1 MHPKHRLGLGL
12 GFLKRT
18 HIKDLLSFEYFAILR
33 CSKITF
39 PAFFPWSWA
48 LERQLSLAK
57 VDLLQTSCFPL
68 LQLPPISHSVTE
80 SCYHC
85 SSLCPTV
92 PSVSGQPP
100 AAGISGQLLAAELT
114 LCAAAICVSP
124 LYPATDFLKA
134 CQNIISLQNL
144 SALANGITSC
154 EETMGVQ
161 TPSYILRLIPKT
173 NPLSAGGNPFSKIQ
187 VSMIETKPRGRD
199 DAVTI
204 SAWP

>member
-1 MHPKHRLGLGL
+1 MHWHSCESLAWCKYPEMTICVPKTQIRVRVRVFKKNTYKG
-12 GFLKRT
+12 
-18 HIKDLLSFEYFAILR
+18 LSFEYFAILR

-92 PSVSGQPP
+92 PWVPGQPL
-100 AAGISGQLLAAELT
+100 AAGICGQMLAAELT

-124 LYPATDFLKA
+124 IYPATDFLKA

-144 SALANGITSC
+144 SALANGTTSC
-154 EETMGVQ
+154 EEKMGV
-161 TPSYILRLIPKT
+161 
-173 NPLSAGGNPFSKIQ
+173 
-187 VSMIETKPRGRD
+187 
-199 DAVTI
+199 
-204 SAWP
+204 